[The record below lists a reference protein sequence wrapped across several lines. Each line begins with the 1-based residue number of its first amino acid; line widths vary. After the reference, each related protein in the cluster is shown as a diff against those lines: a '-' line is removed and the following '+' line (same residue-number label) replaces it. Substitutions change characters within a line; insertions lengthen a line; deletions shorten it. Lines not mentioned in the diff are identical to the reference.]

1 MRPGM
6 SADRAAIAVFGAT
19 GYTGRLVAAELHRH
33 GAPLLLAGRDR
44 ARLAAQARALAGAE
58 VLVAR
63 VDEPRSLDALAARA
77 RVIVNCVGPFI
88 DLGEPVV
95 RAAIAGGAH
104 YLDTTGEQ
112 PFVQAIQVHDTW
124 ARAQG
129 VAVVPA
135 LAFEIALADCAAA
148 LAARGLDAV
157 DEVRIT
163 YATRLHASQGT
174 KRSALRMLQE
184 GGCAFVDGAWVA
196 EPPGAHLAHVD
207 VPPLGRV
214 AALSFPGAEVI
225 SVPRHVAARTV
236 RTYMSLPG
244 LAARALSAGAGLL
257 PALARSP
264 LGAVAAGWL
273 GSGTEGPDAPTRQRD
288 EFHLAVDALGRSG
301 GLAASRRLVLH
312 GRDPYGLTAA
322 IARQGALWLAAGEA
336 RAHGVLAPAMAFD
349 PRRLLAGLAAGGVT
363 VE

>member
-1 MRPGM
+1 M
-6 SADRAAIAVFGAT
+6 SAARDVIAVFGAT
-19 GYTGRLVAAELHRH
+19 GYTGRLVAEELHRC

-44 ARLAAQARALAGAE
+44 ARLAALAKTLGGAE

-63 VDEPRSLDALAARA
+63 VDEPHSLDRLAARA
-77 RVIVNCVGPFI
+77 RVLVNCVGPFV

-104 YLDTTGEQ
+104 YVDTTGEQ
-112 PFVQAIQVHDTW
+112 PFVQAMQVHDSW

-148 LAARGLDAV
+148 LAARGLDV
-157 DEVRIT
+157 VERVQIT

-196 EPPGAHLAHVD
+196 EPPGLHLAQVE
-207 VPPLGRV
+207 VPPRGRV

-225 SVPRHVAARTV
+225 TVPRHVGARTV
-236 RTYMSLPG
+236 RTFMSMPG
-244 LAARALSAGAGLL
+244 LTARVLSAGAAWL
-257 PALARSP
+257 PVLARSP
-264 LGAVAAGWL
+264 LGTLATGWL
-273 GSGTEGPDAPTRQRD
+273 GAGTEGPDAATRRRD
-288 EFHLAVDALGRSG
+288 GFDLVVEAHGSRAGMAV
-301 GLAASRRLVLH
+301 SRRLVLH

-322 IARQGALWLAAGEA
+322 IIRQGALWLAAGEA
-336 RAHGVLAPAMAFD
+336 RAHGVLAPALAFD
-349 PRRLLAGLAAGGVT
+349 PQRLLDGLAADGVSIA
-363 VE
+363 